1 MLKALDIALDTLNLT
16 IINSDRDTANLKE
29 VSMESAMS
37 AIEYPLIV
45 TVDINTINNLLTLS
59 MEEEEAMMIPTARS
73 MTTASIIDS
82 AMSNSKTMDIARS
95 ETPIMIPIL
104 NRKSLMTL
112 TAESSKRYTAIALSI
127 TQSMAMARS
136 KSITMAKNNTLM
148 TPTAGQLFKATARS
162 MRLLMVMESQRKSSN
177 SAMVGEII
185 IRSMTMV
192 MIRIH
197 PHLLQIMIPTPIIL
211 TMITTTTSI
220 RKLIPMPK
228 VDMAILVQPKSL
240 ETSRST

>member
-1 MLKALDIALDTLNLT
+1 
-16 IINSDRDTANLKE
+16 
-29 VSMESAMS
+29 MS
-37 AIEYPLIV
+37 ATEYLLIV
-45 TVDINTINNLLTLS
+45 TVNLDTINNLLTLS
-59 MEEEEAMMIPTARS
+59 MVDTVAAMVLGEVMILTARS

-112 TAESSKRYTAIALSI
+112 TAESIKRYTAIARGI
-127 TQSMAMARS
+127 IQSMAMARS
-136 KSITMAKNNTLM
+136 KMFTMAKSNTLM
-148 TPTAGQLFKATARS
+148 TLTASRLFKATARG
-162 MRLLMVMESQRKSSN
+162 MRLLMAMASPKKVF
-177 SAMVGEII
+177 SATVGEII

-197 PHLLQIMIPTPIIL
+197 LHLRQIMIPIIL
-211 TMITTTTSI
+211 IMIITTTNI
-220 RKLIPMPK
+220 RKLIPTEK